1 MLSKDEKAA
10 IAQRFGQHEGD
21 TGSPEVQIAQLT
33 ARITRLTEHLR
44 EHRHDYHTRR
54 ALMKLVG
61 QRRRQLRYLNR
72 EDVTRYSTLVGDLGL
87 RR

>member
-1 MLSKDEKAA
+1 MLSKEEKAA
-10 IAQRFGQHEGD
+10 IAERFGQHEGD

-33 ARITRLTEHLR
+33 ERISRLTDHLR

-61 QRRRQLRYLNR
+61 QRRRQLAYLNR
-72 EDVTRYSTLVGDLGL
+72 EDVSRYRTLVATLGL